1 MASGKYNLAW
11 NHFESCTSNTFKD
24 LMSDT
29 NFTDV
34 TLACEDGEQIDT
46 HRVILASCSSF
57 FKRLLM
63 KNPNKNQVV
72 YMKGIHYTDL
82 QAIINFIYL
91 GQAEI
96 RQEYFQRFIDVA
108 KDLENK
114 GITEEVKSDEKQTSN
129 GHLVHNDLS
138 TSISSK
144 NDDGKYL
151 EDILHP
157 LIKMENVEIDDL
169 MKHDNSEEE
178 RFPCNQCKQVFSTT
192 GSVRRHMTSVHNGV
206 GYACDQ
212 CDFSASQ
219 SGNLLRHK
227 KNTHY
232 ISTEFEEKLPKFD
245 NLNSSDHI
253 QVESENS
260 TSYES
265 EIRSKP
271 LVEKE
276 KVPCKQCGKEF
287 SSSASVWKHKN
298 SAHDLNFKNLEFNI
312 FSK

>member
-108 KDLENK
+108 KDLEIK

-138 TSISSK
+138 ISISSK

-157 LIKMENVEIDDL
+157 LIKMENVEI
-169 MKHDNSEEE
+169 
-178 RFPCNQCKQVFSTT
+178 
-192 GSVRRHMTSVHNGV
+192 
-206 GYACDQ
+206 
-212 CDFSASQ
+212 
-219 SGNLLRHK
+219 
-227 KNTHY
+227 
-232 ISTEFEEKLPKFD
+232 LPA
-245 NLNSSDHI
+245 
-253 QVESENS
+253 
-260 TSYES
+260 
-265 EIRSKP
+265 P
-271 LVEKE
+271 
-276 KVPCKQCGKEF
+276 
-287 SSSASVWKHKN
+287 
-298 SAHDLNFKNLEFNI
+298 LEFKLKWSYFDQNRPI
-312 FSK
+312 TLVYK